1 MSVIDRAKAHFSAK
15 EVKVIE
21 VPEWGDEGKSL
32 MVYSKPMTLAEKK
45 RLFNSSKDTDIG
57 VLVDV
62 LILKCRD
69 EKGDAI
75 FTFQGTGSLTTGTA
89 A

>member
-32 MVYSKPMTLAEKK
+32 MTCSCSA
-45 RLFNSSKDTDIG
+45 
-57 VLVDV
+57 
-62 LILKCRD
+62 
-69 EKGDAI
+69 
-75 FTFQGTGSLTTGTA
+75 LTT
-89 A
+89 